1 MPTVIRFNKKRY
13 LASGVNLNELF
24 DQIPEPIAYFD
35 SDNRLGACNLSFRD
49 NFPIVVEADFLKR
62 ASSGPVSGQSAI
74 SYDALSRLAR
84 NELTDARANLTT
96 GSPGLPLTVSTAR
109 SEFEPELRK
118 TPDGGTLLTFRDL
131 APLRKM
137 EEQYQQ
143 QIDVL
148 KAELAAA
155 HRARQEAVDTARA
168 RKDFLTSTSHEL
180 RTPLNAI
187 LGFSEMLSKEMFGP
201 LNNPRYLEYAQ
212 IIHNSG
218 VHVLS
223 LINDLLDLSKL
234 DAGKLEL
241 RVEQVEILKV
251 IIDCVRC
258 VETQASRDHIGI
270 VVHVAD
276 GVDRLCGDS
285 KRIHQML
292 LNLLSNSLKF
302 TRVGG
307 QISINVFRRGPD
319 VCISVSDSGIG
330 IKAEDIP
337 KVLEPFGQ
345 VESELSQ
352 RHQGTGLG
360 LPLTKEL
367 AELHGGS
374 LTMESNVDV
383 GTTVTITLP
392 PDPETAL
399 AAQAQ

>member
-35 SDNRLGACNLSFRD
+35 ADNRLGACNLSFRD

-62 ASSGPVSGQSAI
+62 ATSGPVSGQSTI
-74 SYDALSRLAR
+74 SYDTLSRLAR
-84 NELTDARANLTT
+84 NELADARVNLTT
-96 GSPGLPLTVSTAR
+96 GSATLPVTVSNR
-109 SEFEPELRK
+109 PSDFEPELRR

-131 APLRKM
+131 TPLREM
-137 EEQYQQ
+137 EEKHQQ
-143 QIDVL
+143 KIAML

-155 HRARQEAVDTARA
+155 HRATQEAVETARA
-168 RKDFLTSTSHEL
+168 RKDFLTNTSHEL

-187 LGFSEMLSKEMFGP
+187 LGFSEMLTKEMFGP

-258 VETQASRDHIGI
+258 VEAQATRDHIGI

-276 GVDRLCGDS
+276 GVDRLCGDN
-285 KRIHQML
+285 KRLHQML
-292 LNLLSNSLKF
+292 LNLLSNALKF
-302 TRVGG
+302 TPVGG
-307 QISINVFRRGPD
+307 EISIDVFRRGRD

-374 LTMESNVDV
+374 LHMESNVDV

-392 PDPETAL
+392 PDPE
-399 AAQAQ
+399 AAMAANAH